1 MEVDGIIEIAEEPLP
16 KMGKSNLRK
25 FLALTWKTLI
35 VKKRHYVETAFDLI
49 IPTILFVLLAVL
61 YYEFMEP
68 TRHPHDLVDSGIA
81 YFIGLLMPMFTVL
94 SFSFVI
100 PPILKRI
107 VQEKQSGVKELM
119 KMMGLPSWI
128 TWMFYFFEAIVTLI
142 IIITI
147 ITMALCVEWIEDEGK
162 VIKFTDGSILY
173 IFFLLYSMALIVF
186 LFAISTIFSN
196 RKTKIFYS

>member
-1 MEVDGIIEIAEEPLP
+1 MDDIIPEEPLP
-16 KMGKSNLRK
+16 PSTTKMGKSNLRK

-61 YYEFMEP
+61 YYEVKKP
-68 TRHPHDLVDSGIA
+68 TRHPHDKVDNFLGG
-81 YFIGLLMPMFTVL
+81 FIGLLMPLFTVL

-107 VQEKQSGVKELM
+107 VQEKQTGVKELM

-142 IIITI
+142 IVIAIITL
-147 ITMALCVEWIEDEGK
+147 TLCVEWIADEGR
-162 VIKFTDGSILY
+162 VIDSTDGSVLY
-173 IFFLLYSMALIVF
+173 IFFLLYSMALVVF

-196 RKTKIFYS
+196 RK

>member
-1 MEVDGIIEIAEEPLP
+1 MDDIIPEEPLP
-16 KMGKSNLRK
+16 PSTTKMGKSNLRK

-61 YYEFMEP
+61 YYEVMEP
-68 TRHPHDLVDSGIA
+68 TRHPHYDGPIG
-81 YFIGLLMPMFTVL
+81 FIIGLLMPLFTVL

-107 VQEKQSGVKELM
+107 VQEKQTGVKELM

-142 IIITI
+142 IVIAIITL
-147 ITMALCVEWIEDEGK
+147 TLCVEWIEDEGR
-162 VIKFTDGSILY
+162 VIKSTDGSVLY
-173 IFFLLYSMALIVF
+173 IFFLLYSMALVVF

-196 RKTKIFYS
+196 RK

>member
-1 MEVDGIIEIAEEPLP
+1 MDDIIPEEQLP
-16 KMGKSNLRK
+16 PSTTKMGKSNLRK

-61 YYEFMEP
+61 YYEVMEP
-68 TRHPHDLVDSGIA
+68 TRHPHYDGPIG
-81 YFIGLLMPMFTVL
+81 FIIGLLMPLFTVL

-107 VQEKQSGVKELM
+107 VQEKQTGVKELM

-142 IIITI
+142 IIVTI
-147 ITMALCVEWIEDEGK
+147 ITLTLCVEWIEDEGR
-162 VIKFTDGSILY
+162 VIKSTDGSVLY
-173 IFFLLYSMALIVF
+173 IFFLLYSMALVVF

-196 RKTKIFYS
+196 RK